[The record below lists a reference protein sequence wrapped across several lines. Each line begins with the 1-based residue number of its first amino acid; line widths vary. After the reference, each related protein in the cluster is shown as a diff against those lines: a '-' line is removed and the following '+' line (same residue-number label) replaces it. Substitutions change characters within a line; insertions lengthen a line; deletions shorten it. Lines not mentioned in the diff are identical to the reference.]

1 MTLADRKTPES
12 DESGFD
18 SWDGAGT
25 VVHIHVA
32 RRLER
37 ERDAAVEALKLC
49 YDHCRLWHPE
59 IEINNVGE
67 TARATLRAIE
77 EGKR

>member
-1 MTLADRKTPES
+1 MTIADRKTPETDIGS
-12 DESGFD
+12 DFNACMHRD
-18 SWDGAGT
+18 YC
-25 VVHIHVA
+25 
-32 RRLER
+32 RQLKR